1 MIFVGTPAV
10 PNASGEAKKGA
21 TAIEVKVKGVPQSTT
36 SGSEFLT
43 FGSGSSHQIVLTRA
57 KLRSIRMEKRSG
69 QVSPSFESA
78 RIQSIEDLCER
89 HDFSTKNQGA
99 I

>member
-1 MIFVGTPAV
+1 MVILSGLLA
-10 PNASGEAKKGA
+10 NASGEAKKGA

-69 QVSPSFESA
+69 QVSSHRSRVLEFNL
-78 RIQSIEDLCER
+78 RGLM
-89 HDFSTKNQGA
+89 
-99 I
+99 